1 MARKA
6 LPIAVLVLGITALA
20 SARAMYRVEVK
31 GARPVLAQDQPVN
44 RGSMVL
50 FHRFPDG
57 RLVGVPQELVAGV
70 QPAAASDSEIP
81 RATGRGTHIRISEA
95 RVKAAAP
102 DEAIVTPVSEG
113 AAVRPLEP
121 GEAILI
127 GPTGSG
133 STTNFGSATG
143 QGAYANGGGGS
154 AAQAAAAR
162 AAVESQVFPGD
173 LTTPVAPGNGGSNGN
188 MAGTNVYGAGAAPV
202 LNPTLTGTSTTNTNG
217 TAAANSAPQSGTQ
230 PINPNGFPATTLNGP
245 QSGTNPIG
253 PNGFPTTTVNGP
265 QSGTNP
271 IGPNG
276 FPTTAGS
283 PQPGAAQPVNPNGF
297 PSTAQPGQTNT
308 TPRTTTGNRASSARV
323 TGTGNAVTIVPA
335 NGGSAVITNSGQ
347 SNATTTNGTRA
358 TVNRAVPVNG
368 NMATTTDTAAQPGTS
383 AQPTTSSSSGKA
395 PASSGKQ

>member
-1 MARKA
+1 MARKT

-20 SARAMYRVEVK
+20 SARALYRVEVK
-31 GARPVLAQDQPVN
+31 GGRPVLAQDQPVN

-57 RLVGVPQELVAGV
+57 RLVGVPQELVGTV
-70 QPAAASDSEIP
+70 QPAAASDTETP
-81 RATGRGTHIRISEA
+81 RATGRGSHIRISGA
-95 RVKAAAP
+95 RVTASVP
-102 DEAIVTPVSEG
+102 DEAIVVPDTG
-113 AAVRPLEP
+113 AAPVRPLEP
-121 GEAILI
+121 GEAILL

-133 STTNFGSATG
+133 STANFGSAAG
-143 QGAYANGGGGS
+143 QGAYGAGGGGN

-173 LTTPVAPGNGGSNGN
+173 LTTPVAPSNGGSNGN

-202 LNPTLTGTSTTNTNG
+202 LNPTLTGTTNT
-217 TAAANSAPQSGTQ
+217 TANSGPQSGTQ
-230 PINPNGFPATTLNGP
+230 PINPNGFPATTANGP

-253 PNGFPTTTVNGP
+253 PNGFPTTTTNGP

-276 FPTTAGS
+276 FPTTTGA

-308 TPRTTTGNRASSARV
+308 TPRTTTGDRTSSARV

-347 SNATTTNGTRA
+347 GSRATVNGTRA
-358 TVNRAVPVNG
+358 TVNRAAPANG
-368 NMATTTDTAAQPGTS
+368 TAETTGTTAQPSTASTTS
-383 AQPTTSSSSGKA
+383 KAPSSSS
-395 PASSGKQ
+395 KQ